1 MAKRKFYRYPLYL
14 LARLGAG
21 LLLALPRSW
30 ALAFAD
36 GIGSLG
42 YRLVSRQRTKI
53 LENLKF
59 AYGDTKSP
67 KELGTIGRR
76 VMGHMLQTAVDF
88 LRFAAL
94 SRDKAASFVEVG
106 EAYSFCKDILQEG
119 RGLIIMTAHM
129 GNWELLAG
137 IFGLQGFRG
146 AVVGRRIYYEPY
158 NRWIVGLRS
167 SVGVQTIYQD
177 QAVRQI
183 HYHLKAGE
191 IVGLLPDQDMDRVR
205 GIFVDFFG
213 KPAYT
218 SVAPV
223 KLAMASG
230 TPVLPAF
237 MVRMPGNRYK
247 LLLGDLIRPKI
258 EGGDRAA
265 SIRKHTEAWMK
276 SFEEVIR
283 EYPEQ
288 WGWMH
293 DRWKTAPGTIEAPEP
308 GSKEPVKQL

>member
-1 MAKRKFYRYPLYL
+1 MAKRRFYRYPLYF

-21 LLLALPRSW
+21 LLLILPRSW
-30 ALAFAD
+30 ALALAN
-36 GIGSLG
+36 GVGHWG
-42 YRLVSRQRTKI
+42 YGLVARQRTKI

-67 KELGTIGRR
+67 VELETIGQQ

-88 LRFAAL
+88 LRFATL
-94 SRDKAASFVEVG
+94 SRDQAASFVEAG

-119 RGLIIMTAHM
+119 RGLIIMTAHF

-137 IFGLQGFRG
+137 VFGLQDFRG

-158 NRWIVGLRS
+158 NRWIVGLRNA
-167 SVGVQTIYQD
+167 VGIRTIYQHE
-177 QAVRQI
+177 AVRQI
-183 HYHLKAGE
+183 HAHLKAGE
-191 IVGLLPDQDMDRVR
+191 IVGLLPDQDRDSVR

-213 KPAYT
+213 RPAYT

-223 KLAMASG
+223 KIAMATG
-230 TPVLPAF
+230 APILPAF

-247 LLLGDLIRPKI
+247 LLLGNLIRPKI
-258 EGGDRAA
+258 EGGDRTA
-265 SIRKHTEAWMK
+265 SIRKYTEAWVK
-276 SFEEVIR
+276 DFEEVIR
-283 EYPEQ
+283 RYPEQ

-293 DRWKTAPGTIEAPEP
+293 DRWKTKPEEVA
-308 GSKEPVKQL
+308 GAELKEIVKHP

>member
-1 MAKRKFYRYPLYL
+1 MAKQKFYRYPLYL

-30 ALAFAD
+30 ALALAN
-36 GIGSLG
+36 GIGHLG
-42 YRLVSRQRTKI
+42 YGLVSRQRTKI

-59 AYGDTKSP
+59 AYGDTKSSE
-67 KELGTIGRR
+67 ELETIGRG

-88 LRFAAL
+88 LRFATL
-94 SRDKAASFVEVG
+94 SRDQAASFVEAG

-119 RGLIIMTAHM
+119 KGLIIMTAHF

-167 SVGVQTIYQD
+167 SVGIETIYQD

-183 HYHLKAGE
+183 HHHLKAGE

-205 GIFVDFFG
+205 GVFVDFFG
-213 KPAYT
+213 KPAHT

-223 KLAMASG
+223 KFAMASG
-230 TPVLPAF
+230 APILPAF

-247 LLLGDLIRPKI
+247 LVLGTLMRPKI

-265 SIRKHTEAWMK
+265 SVRKYTEAWMK

-283 EYPEQ
+283 QYPEQ

-293 DRWKTAPGTIEAPEP
+293 DRWKTTPEQM
-308 GSKEPVKQL
+308 PVAELRETVKHS